1 MDHMSGKDSLF
12 DLVKV
17 HATPPRKASTRSQM
31 IEPITSAE
39 SASRTRVET
48 RDLNEV
54 FIGFGGTDHRFTR
67 ERMR

>member
-17 HATPPRKASTRSQM
+17 HRTPPRIASTRSQM

-39 SASRTRVET
+39 SASRTRV
-48 RDLNEV
+48 
-54 FIGFGGTDHRFTR
+54 
-67 ERMR
+67 